1 MMQNEKTTQEL
12 IDIRNACGS
21 RVILDDKSCIA
32 PIDDKAFFDKCLIYS
47 ERKNLH
53 AKNTVAWK
61 TMSDEWKEHCRNN
74 FFWFQDTLE
83 EAKRIF
89 PEMDERLF
97 ELKARLLDF
106 AGEAVCLPGYEEDL
120 ENILEYGQF
129 WLGYNAERIPGESCQ
144 CHKNSA
150 LLWREN
156 KEITNIC
163 TGYALSEDGMWRQH
177 SWLIHRKPRS
187 NKIVETTRPRVL
199 YYGFAMPPE
208 LSERFAEEVLD
219 TIMF

>member
-1 MMQNEKTTQEL
+1 MNTTEKTIQEL

-21 RVILDDKSCIA
+21 RVVLDGKSCIV
-32 PIDDKAFFDKCLIYS
+32 PIDDKAFFDKCLMYS
-47 ERKNLH
+47 ESKNLH
-53 AKNTVAWK
+53 AKNTVAWRP
-61 TMSDEWKEHCRNN
+61 MSEEWKERCRNN
-74 FFWFQDTLE
+74 AFWFQDTLE
-83 EAKRIF
+83 EAKNMAPGI
-89 PEMDERLF
+89 DERLF
-97 ELKARLLDF
+97 ELKDCLLDF
-106 AGEAVCLPGYEEDL
+106 AGEAVRLPEYEEDL

-129 WLGYNAERIPGESCQ
+129 WLGYNAERIPGEPCQ
-144 CHKNSA
+144 CHENSA

-187 NKIVETTRPRVL
+187 NKIVETTLPRVL

-208 LSERFAEEVLD
+208 LSERFADEVLD

>member
-1 MMQNEKTTQEL
+1 MNTTEKTIQDL
-12 IDIRNACGS
+12 IITRNACGS
-21 RVILDDKSCIA
+21 RVILDGKSCIA

-47 ERKNLH
+47 ESKNLH

-61 TMSDEWKEHCRNN
+61 PMSDEWKERCRRNS
-74 FFWFQDTLE
+74 FWFQDTLE
-83 EAKRIF
+83 EAKQIF
-89 PEMDERLF
+89 PEMNERLF
-97 ELKARLLDF
+97 ELKSRLLDF
-106 AGEAVCLPGYEEDL
+106 AGGAVCLPEYEEDL

-129 WLGYNAERIPGESCQ
+129 WLGYNAERIPGEPCQ
-144 CHKNSA
+144 CHENSA

-156 KEITNIC
+156 RDVTNIC

-199 YYGFAMPPE
+199 YYGFAMPPD
-208 LSERFAEEVLD
+208 LSENFADEVLD

>member
-1 MMQNEKTTQEL
+1 MNTTEKTIQEL

-21 RVILDDKSCIA
+21 RVVLNGKSCIA
-32 PIDDKAFFDKCLIYS
+32 PIDDKAFFDKCLMYS
-47 ERKNLH
+47 ESKNLH
-53 AKNTVAWK
+53 AKNTVAWRP
-61 TMSDEWKEHCRNN
+61 MSEEWKERCRNN
-74 FFWFQDTLE
+74 AFWFQDTLE
-83 EAKRIF
+83 EAKNMAPGI
-89 PEMDERLF
+89 DERLF
-97 ELKARLLDF
+97 ELKACLLDF
-106 AGEAVCLPGYEEDL
+106 AGEAVRLPEYEEDL

-129 WLGYNAERIPGESCQ
+129 WLGYNAERIPGEPCQ
-144 CHKNSA
+144 CHENSA

-187 NKIVETTRPRVL
+187 NKIVETTLPRVL
-199 YYGFAMPPE
+199 YYGFVMPPE

>member
-1 MMQNEKTTQEL
+1 MMQNEKTVQEL
-12 IDIRNACGS
+12 VNIRNACGS
-21 RVILDDKSCIA
+21 RVILDGKSVIA
-32 PIDDKAFFDKCLIYS
+32 PIDDKAFFDKCLMYS
-47 ERKNLH
+47 ESKNLH
-53 AKNTVAWK
+53 AKNTVAWRP
-61 TMSDEWKEHCRNN
+61 MPDNWKERCRSNS
-74 FFWFQDTLE
+74 FWFQDTVA
-83 EAKRIF
+83 EAKKMF
-89 PEMDERLF
+89 PGMDEHMF

-129 WLGYNAERIPGESCQ
+129 WLGYNAERIPGEPCQ
-144 CHKNSA
+144 CHENSA

-156 KEITNIC
+156 RDITNIC

-199 YYGFAMPPE
+199 YYGFAMMPDMCVE
-208 LSERFAEEVLD
+208 FAD
-219 TIMF
+219 KN

>member
-21 RVILDDKSCIA
+21 RVVLDGKSVIA
-32 PIDDKAFFDKCLIYS
+32 PIDDKAFFDKCLMYS
-47 ERKNLH
+47 ESKNLH
-53 AKNTVAWK
+53 AKNTVAWQP
-61 TMSDEWKEHCRNN
+61 MSDEWKEHCRNN
-74 FFWFQDTLE
+74 AFWFQDTVA
-83 EAKRIF
+83 EARKMF
-89 PEMDERLF
+89 SGMDERLF

-106 AGEAVCLPGYEEDL
+106 AGNTVCLPPYEEDL

-129 WLGYNAERIPGESCQ
+129 WLGYNAERIPGEPCQ
-144 CHKNSA
+144 CHENSA

-156 KEITNIC
+156 RDVTNIC

-208 LSERFAEEVLD
+208 LSEKFADEVLD

>member
-1 MMQNEKTTQEL
+1 MMQNEKTVQEL
-12 IDIRNACGS
+12 VNIRNACGS
-21 RVILDDKSCIA
+21 RVILDGKSVIA
-32 PIDDKAFFDKCLIYS
+32 PIDDKAFFDKCLMYS
-47 ERKNLH
+47 ESKNLH
-53 AKNTVAWK
+53 AKNTVAWRPM
-61 TMSDEWKEHCRNN
+61 TDNWKERCRSNS
-74 FFWFQDTLE
+74 FWFQDTVA
-83 EAKRIF
+83 EAKKMF
-89 PEMDERLF
+89 PGMDEHLF

-129 WLGYNAERIPGESCQ
+129 WLGYNAERIPGEPCQ
-144 CHKNSA
+144 CHENSA

-156 KEITNIC
+156 RDITNIC

-199 YYGFAMPPE
+199 YYGFALTPE
-208 LSERFAEEVLD
+208 MCEEFADENLR
-219 TIMF
+219 

>member
-1 MMQNEKTTQEL
+1 MMQNEKTVQEL
-12 IDIRNACGS
+12 VNIRNACGS
-21 RVILDDKSCIA
+21 RVILDGKSVIA
-32 PIDDKAFFDKCLIYS
+32 PIDDKAFFDKCLMYS
-47 ERKNLH
+47 ESKNLH
-53 AKNTVAWK
+53 AKNTVAWRP
-61 TMSDEWKEHCRNN
+61 MPDNWKERCRSNS
-74 FFWFQDTLE
+74 FWFQDTVA
-83 EAKRIF
+83 EAKKMF
-89 PEMDERLF
+89 PGMDEHLF

-129 WLGYNAERIPGESCQ
+129 WLGYNAERIPGEPCQ
-144 CHKNSA
+144 CHENSA

-187 NKIVETTRPRVL
+187 NKIVETTMQRVL
-199 YYGFAMPPE
+199 YYGFAMTPE
-208 LSERFAEEVLD
+208 MCEEFADANLR
-219 TIMF
+219 